1 MNEQATQGEK
11 LSSSTGGG
19 VPLTYVI
26 ALVPVASVLNVIGGT
41 VAGALKLPIF
51 LDMIGTAVVAMTIGP
66 WWGALVGVITNVT
79 MGFLTGPVSIPFAA
93 GNVVG
98 ALIWGY
104 GTKWGWANDKLRFFG
119 LSVAS
124 AVGVSLMAAPIVIFV
139 FGGATGHAS
148 DVLTAGLLAAGG
160 DMWTAV
166 FSSNI
171 IVSSADKILSSFLA
185 LAIIGALPTNL
196 QVTGPIMKAEN
207 MGKAVLITAGTVV
220 GVILTVV
227 SMNL

>member
-19 VPLTYVI
+19 VPLTYVS

-66 WWGALVGVITNVT
+66 WWGALVGVITNLT

-93 GNVVG
+93 CNVVG
-98 ALIWGY
+98 ALVWGY
-104 GTKWGWANDKLRFFG
+104 GTRWGFANDKLRFFG

-124 AVGVSLMAAPIVIFV
+124 AVFVSLMAAPIVIFV

-148 DVLTAGLLAAGG
+148 DVLTAGLLAAGN
-160 DMWTAV
+160 DMWAAV

-207 MGKAVLITAGTVV
+207 MGTAVLITAGTVV

>member
-66 WWGALVGVITNVT
+66 WWGALVGVITNLT
-79 MGFLTGPVSIPFAA
+79 MGFISGPVSIPFAA
-93 GNVVG
+93 CNVVG
-98 ALIWGY
+98 ALVWGY
-104 GTKWGWANDKLRFFG
+104 GTRWGGANDKLKFFG

-124 AVGVSLMAAPIVIFV
+124 AVFVSLMAAPIVIFV

-148 DVLTAGLLAAGG
+148 DVLTAGLLAAGN
-160 DMWTAV
+160 DMWAAV

>member
-1 MNEQATQGEK
+1 MYKRQ
-11 LSSSTGGG
+11 
-19 VPLTYVI
+19 V
-26 ALVPVASVLNVIGGT
+26 
-41 VAGALKLPIF
+41 
-51 LDMIGTAVVAMTIGP
+51 
-66 WWGALVGVITNVT
+66 
-79 MGFLTGPVSIPFAA
+79 
-93 GNVVG
+93 
-98 ALIWGY
+98 WGY
-104 GTKWGWANDKLRFFG
+104 GTKWGFANDKLRFFG

-124 AVGVSLMAAPIVIFV
+124 AVFVSLMAAPIVIFV

-148 DVLTAGLLAAGG
+148 DVLTAGLLAAGN
-160 DMWTAV
+160 DMWAAV

>member
-1 MNEQATQGEK
+1 MKDQDTSQR
-11 LSSSTGGG
+11 LSSATGGG

-79 MGFLTGPVSIPFAA
+79 SGFITGPVSIPFAA
-93 GNVVG
+93 CNVVG

-104 GTKWGWANDKLRFFG
+104 GTKWGWANDKLQFFG

-148 DVLTAGLLAAGG
+148 DVLTAGLIAAGG
-160 DMWTAV
+160 DMWTSV

>member
-1 MNEQATQGEK
+1 MSGKFEILQIGKKAENLK
-11 LSSSTGGG
+11 D
-19 VPLTYVI
+19 I
-26 ALVPVASVLNVIGGT
+26 AKNWSRV
-41 VAGALKLPIF
+41 
-51 LDMIGTAVVAMTIGP
+51 
-66 WWGALVGVITNVT
+66 
-79 MGFLTGPVSIPFAA
+79 
-93 GNVVG
+93 
-98 ALIWGY
+98 
-104 GTKWGWANDKLRFFG
+104 R
-119 LSVAS
+119 
-124 AVGVSLMAAPIVIFV
+124 FV

-148 DVLTAGLLAAGG
+148 DVLTAGLIAAGG
-160 DMWTAV
+160 DMWTSV
-166 FSSNI
+166 FSSTI

>member
-79 MGFLTGPVSIPFAA
+79 SGFLTGPVSIPFAA
-93 GNVVG
+93 CNVVG

-104 GTKWGWANDKLRFFG
+104 GTKWGWANDKLKFFG

>member
-1 MNEQATQGEK
+1 MKDQDTSQR
-11 LSSSTGGG
+11 LSSATGGG

-79 MGFLTGPVSIPFAA
+79 SGFITGPVSIPFAA
-93 GNVVG
+93 CNGVG

-104 GTKWGWANDKLRFFG
+104 GTKWGWANDKLKFFG

-148 DVLTAGLLAAGG
+148 DVLTAGLIAAGG
-160 DMWTAV
+160 DMWTSV

-171 IVSSADKILSSFLA
+171 IVSSAYKILSSFLA

>member
-1 MNEQATQGEK
+1 MKDQDTSQR
-11 LSSSTGGG
+11 LSSATGGG

-26 ALVPVASVLNVIGGT
+26 ALVPVASVFNVIGGT
-41 VAGALKLPIF
+41 VASALKLPIF
-51 LDMIGTAVVAMTIGP
+51 LDMIGTAVVSMTIGP

-79 MGFLTGPVSIPFAA
+79 SGFITGPVSIPFAA
-93 GNVVG
+93 CNVVG

-104 GTKWGWANDKLRFFG
+104 GTKWGWANDKLKFFG

>member
-19 VPLTYVI
+19 GPFKYVI

-66 WWGALVGVITNVT
+66 WWGALVGVITNLT

-93 GNVVG
+93 CNVVG
-98 ALIWGY
+98 ALVWGY
-104 GTKWGWANDKLRFFG
+104 GTRWGFANDKLRFFG

-124 AVGVSLMAAPIVIFV
+124 AVFVSLMAAPIVIFV

-148 DVLTAGLLAAGG
+148 DVLTAGLLAAGN
-160 DMWTAV
+160 DMWAAV

>member
-66 WWGALVGVITNVT
+66 WWGALVGVITNLT

-93 GNVVG
+93 CNVVG
-98 ALIWGY
+98 ALVWGY
-104 GTKWGWANDKLRFFG
+104 GTRWCFANDKLRFFG

-124 AVGVSLMAAPIVIFV
+124 AVFVSLMAAPIVIFV

-148 DVLTAGLLAAGG
+148 DVLTAGLLAAGN
-160 DMWTAV
+160 DMWAAV

-207 MGKAVLITAGTVV
+207 MGTAVLITAGTVV

>member
-51 LDMIGTAVVAMTIGP
+51 LVMIGTAVVAMTIGP
-66 WWGALVGVITNVT
+66 WWGALVGVITNLT

-93 GNVVG
+93 CNVVG
-98 ALIWGY
+98 ALVWGY
-104 GTKWGWANDKLRFFG
+104 GTRWGFANDKLRFFG

-124 AVGVSLMAAPIVIFV
+124 AVFVSLMAAPIVIFV

-148 DVLTAGLLAAGG
+148 DVLTAGLLAAGN
-160 DMWTAV
+160 DMWAAV

-207 MGKAVLITAGTVV
+207 MGTAVLITAGTVV

>member
-1 MNEQATQGEK
+1 MFF
-11 LSSSTGGG
+11 
-19 VPLTYVI
+19 PLTYVI

-93 GNVVG
+93 CNVVG

-160 DMWTAV
+160 DMWTSV

>member
-66 WWGALVGVITNVT
+66 WWGALVGVITNLT

-93 GNVVG
+93 CNVVG
-98 ALIWGY
+98 ALVWGY
-104 GTKWGWANDKLRFFG
+104 GTRWGFANDKLRFFG

-124 AVGVSLMAAPIVIFV
+124 AVFVSLMAAPIVIFV

-148 DVLTAGLLAAGG
+148 DVLTAGLLAAGN
-160 DMWTAV
+160 DMWAAV

-185 LAIIGALPTNL
+185 LAIIGALTTNL

-207 MGKAVLITAGTVV
+207 MGTAVLITAGTVV

>member
-1 MNEQATQGEK
+1 
-11 LSSSTGGG
+11 
-19 VPLTYVI
+19 VI

-41 VAGALKLPIF
+41 VASALKLPIF

-79 MGFLTGPVSIPFAA
+79 SGFITGPVSIPFAA
-93 GNVVG
+93 CNIVG

-104 GTKWGWANDKLRFFG
+104 GTKWGWANDKLKFFG

>member
-1 MNEQATQGEK
+1 MHRVLWLQR
-11 LSSSTGGG
+11 LSSATGGG

-79 MGFLTGPVSIPFAA
+79 SGFITGPVSIPFAA
-93 GNVVG
+93 CNVVG

-104 GTKWGWANDKLRFFG
+104 GTKWGWANDKLKFFG

-148 DVLTAGLLAAGG
+148 DVLTAGLIAAGG
-160 DMWTAV
+160 DMWTSV

>member
-19 VPLTYVI
+19 VPLKYVI

-66 WWGALVGVITNVT
+66 WWGALVGVITNLT

-93 GNVVG
+93 CNVVG
-98 ALIWGY
+98 ALVWGY
-104 GTKWGWANDKLRFFG
+104 GTRWGFANDKLRFFG

-124 AVGVSLMAAPIVIFV
+124 AVFVSLMAAPIVIFV

-148 DVLTAGLLAAGG
+148 DVLTAGLLAAGN
-160 DMWTAV
+160 DMWAAV

-207 MGKAVLITAGTVV
+207 MGTAVLITAGTVV

>member
-26 ALVPVASVLNVIGGT
+26 ALVTVASVLNVIGGT

-66 WWGALVGVITNVT
+66 WWGALVGVITNLT

-93 GNVVG
+93 CNVVG
-98 ALIWGY
+98 ALVWGY
-104 GTKWGWANDKLRFFG
+104 GTRWGFANDKLRFFG

-124 AVGVSLMAAPIVIFV
+124 AVFVSLMAAPIVIFV

-148 DVLTAGLLAAGG
+148 DVLTAGLLAAGN
-160 DMWTAV
+160 DMWAAV

-185 LAIIGALPTNL
+185 LAIIGAVPTNL

-207 MGKAVLITAGTVV
+207 MGTAVLITAGTVV

>member
-51 LDMIGTAVVAMTIGP
+51 LDMIGTAIVAMTIGP

-93 GNVVG
+93 CNVVG

>member
-66 WWGALVGVITNVT
+66 WWGALVGVITNLT

-93 GNVVG
+93 CNVVG
-98 ALIWGY
+98 ALVWGY
-104 GTKWGWANDKLRFFG
+104 GTRWGFANDKLRFFG

-124 AVGVSLMAAPIVIFV
+124 AVFVSLMAAPIVIFV

-148 DVLTAGLLAAGG
+148 DVLTAGLLAAGN
-160 DMWTAV
+160 DMWAAV

-171 IVSSADKILSSFLA
+171 IVSSADKNLSSFLA

-207 MGKAVLITAGTVV
+207 MGTAVLITAGTVV

>member
-1 MNEQATQGEK
+1 MKDQDTSQR
-11 LSSSTGGG
+11 LSSATGGG
-19 VPLTYVI
+19 VPLSYVI

-41 VAGALKLPIF
+41 VAGARKLPIF

-79 MGFLTGPVSIPFAA
+79 SGFITGPVSIPFAA
-93 GNVVG
+93 CNVVG

-104 GTKWGWANDKLRFFG
+104 GTKWGWANDKLKFFG

-139 FGGATGHAS
+139 VGGATGHAS

-160 DMWTAV
+160 DMWTSV

>member
-1 MNEQATQGEK
+1 MKDQDTSQQ
-11 LSSSTGGG
+11 LSSATGGG
-19 VPLTYVI
+19 IPLTYVI
-26 ALVPVASVLNVIGGT
+26 ALVPVASVMNVIGGT
-41 VAGALKLPIF
+41 VASALKLPIF

-79 MGFLTGPVSIPFAA
+79 AGFITGPTSIPFAA
-93 GNVVG
+93 CNVVG

-104 GTKWGWANDKLRFFG
+104 GTKWGWANDKLKFFG

-124 AVGVSLMAAPIVIFV
+124 GVGVSLMAAPIVIFV

-160 DMWTAV
+160 DMWSSV

-196 QVTGPIMKAEN
+196 QVTGPIMKAES
-207 MGKAVLITAGTVV
+207 MGKVVLITAGTVV

>member
-93 GNVVG
+93 CNVVG

-227 SMNL
+227 SMNM

>member
-1 MNEQATQGEK
+1 
-11 LSSSTGGG
+11 
-19 VPLTYVI
+19 
-26 ALVPVASVLNVIGGT
+26 
-41 VAGALKLPIF
+41 
-51 LDMIGTAVVAMTIGP
+51 MIGTAVVAMTIGP
-66 WWGALVGVITNVT
+66 WWGALVGVITNLT

-93 GNVVG
+93 CNVVG
-98 ALIWGY
+98 ALVWGY
-104 GTKWGWANDKLRFFG
+104 GTRWGWANDKLKFFG

-124 AVGVSLMAAPIVIFV
+124 AVFVSLMAAPIVIFV

-148 DVLTAGLLAAGG
+148 DVLTAGLLAAGN
-160 DMWTAV
+160 DMWAAV

>member
-66 WWGALVGVITNVT
+66 WWGALVGVITNLT

-93 GNVVG
+93 CNVAG
-98 ALIWGY
+98 ALVWGY
-104 GTKWGWANDKLRFFG
+104 GTRWGFANDKLRFFG

-124 AVGVSLMAAPIVIFV
+124 AVFVSLMAAPIVIFV

-148 DVLTAGLLAAGG
+148 DVLTAGLLAAGN
-160 DMWTAV
+160 DMWAAV

-207 MGKAVLITAGTVV
+207 MGTAVLITAGTVV

>member
-1 MNEQATQGEK
+1 MKDQDTSQR
-11 LSSSTGGG
+11 LSSATGGG

-79 MGFLTGPVSIPFAA
+79 SGLITGPVSIPFAA
-93 GNVVG
+93 CNVVG

-104 GTKWGWANDKLRFFG
+104 GTKWGWANDKLKFFG

-148 DVLTAGLLAAGG
+148 DVLTAGLIAAGG
-160 DMWTAV
+160 DMWTSV

>member
-1 MNEQATQGEK
+1 M
-11 LSSSTGGG
+11 
-19 VPLTYVI
+19 
-26 ALVPVASVLNVIGGT
+26 NVIGGT

-79 MGFLTGPVSIPFAA
+79 SGFITGPVSIPFAA
-93 GNVVG
+93 CNVVG

-104 GTKWGWANDKLRFFG
+104 GTKWGWANDKLKFFG

-148 DVLTAGLLAAGG
+148 DVLTAGLIAAGG
-160 DMWTAV
+160 DMWTSV

>member
-66 WWGALVGVITNVT
+66 WWGALVGVITNLT

-93 GNVVG
+93 CNVVG
-98 ALIWGY
+98 ALVWGY
-104 GTKWGWANDKLRFFG
+104 GTRWGFANDKLRFFG

-124 AVGVSLMAAPIVIFV
+124 AVFVSLMAAPIVIFV

-148 DVLTAGLLAAGG
+148 DVLTAGLLAAGN
-160 DMWTAV
+160 DMWAAV

-171 IVSSADKILSSFLA
+171 IVSSADKILSSFFA

-207 MGKAVLITAGTVV
+207 MGTAVLITAGTVV

>member
-1 MNEQATQGEK
+1 MKDQDTSQR
-11 LSSSTGGG
+11 LSSATGGG

-79 MGFLTGPVSIPFAA
+79 SGFITGPVSIPFAA
-93 GNVVG
+93 CNVVG

-104 GTKWGWANDKLRFFG
+104 GTKWGWANDKLKFFG

-148 DVLTAGLLAAGG
+148 DVLTACLIAAGG
-160 DMWTAV
+160 DMWTSV

-171 IVSSADKILSSFLA
+171 IVSSADKILS
-185 LAIIGALPTNL
+185 
-196 QVTGPIMKAEN
+196 
-207 MGKAVLITAGTVV
+207 
-220 GVILTVV
+220 
-227 SMNL
+227 

>member
-1 MNEQATQGEK
+1 MKDQDTSQR
-11 LSSSTGGG
+11 LSSATGGG

-79 MGFLTGPVSIPFAA
+79 SGFITGPLSIPFAA
-93 GNVVG
+93 CNVVG

-104 GTKWGWANDKLRFFG
+104 GTKWGWANDKLKFFG

-160 DMWTAV
+160 DMWTSV

>member
-1 MNEQATQGEK
+1 MKDQDTSQQ
-11 LSSSTGGG
+11 LSSATGGG

-79 MGFLTGPVSIPFAA
+79 SGFITGPVSIPFAA
-93 GNVVG
+93 CNVVG

-104 GTKWGWANDKLRFFG
+104 GTKWGWANDKLKFFG

-160 DMWTAV
+160 DMWTSV

>member
-1 MNEQATQGEK
+1 VKDQDTSQR
-11 LSSSTGGG
+11 LSSATGGG
-19 VPLTYVI
+19 LPLTYVI

-79 MGFLTGPVSIPFAA
+79 SGFITGPVSIPFAA
-93 GNVVG
+93 CNVVG

-104 GTKWGWANDKLRFFG
+104 GTKWGWANDKLKFFG

-160 DMWTAV
+160 DMWTSV

>member
-1 MNEQATQGEK
+1 MKDEDTSQR
-11 LSSSTGGG
+11 LSSATGGG

-79 MGFLTGPVSIPFAA
+79 SGFITGPVSIPFAA
-93 GNVVG
+93 CNVVG

-104 GTKWGWANDKLRFFG
+104 GTKWGWANDKLKFFG

-148 DVLTAGLLAAGG
+148 DVLTAGLIAAGG
-160 DMWTAV
+160 DMWTSV

>member
-1 MNEQATQGEK
+1 M
-11 LSSSTGGG
+11 
-19 VPLTYVI
+19 
-26 ALVPVASVLNVIGGT
+26 
-41 VAGALKLPIF
+41 
-51 LDMIGTAVVAMTIGP
+51 
-66 WWGALVGVITNVT
+66 
-79 MGFLTGPVSIPFAA
+79 
-93 GNVVG
+93 
-98 ALIWGY
+98 IWGY
-104 GTKWGWANDKLRFFG
+104 GTKWGWANNKLKFFG

-124 AVGVSLMAAPIVIFV
+124 GVGVSLMAAPIVIFV

-160 DMWTAV
+160 DMWSSV

-196 QVTGPIMKAEN
+196 QVTGPIMKAES
-207 MGKAVLITAGTVV
+207 MGKVVLITAGTVV